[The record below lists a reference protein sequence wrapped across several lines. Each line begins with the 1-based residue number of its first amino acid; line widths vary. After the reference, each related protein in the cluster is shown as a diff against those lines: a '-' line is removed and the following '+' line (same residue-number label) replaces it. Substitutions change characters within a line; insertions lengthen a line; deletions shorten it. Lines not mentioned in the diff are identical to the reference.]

1 MERLERGDME
11 GLDGIPFR
19 RTKGEVT
26 AKNKNNIAIIS
37 HFFLLTK
44 KKNKQNG
51 NVSMLPLA
59 GVGERQEVPGAG
71 GNSVTLSE
79 AFLVST

>member
-11 GLDGIPFR
+11 GLDGIPLR

-37 HFFLLTK
+37 HFFLLI
-44 KKNKQNG
+44 QQAHY
-51 NVSMLPLA
+51 PL
-59 GVGERQEVPGAG
+59 
-71 GNSVTLSE
+71 
-79 AFLVST
+79 